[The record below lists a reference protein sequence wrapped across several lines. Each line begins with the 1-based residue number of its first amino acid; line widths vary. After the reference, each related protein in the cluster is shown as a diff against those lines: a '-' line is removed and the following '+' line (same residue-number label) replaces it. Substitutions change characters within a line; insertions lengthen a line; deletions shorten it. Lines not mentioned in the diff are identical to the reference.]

1 MVGWT
6 ALLSETAQE
15 STRVGYHLL
24 GALVHRPQRMG
35 MSTADID
42 AWMCDSWHECV
53 ERLLGKK
60 RRNTI
65 LRYSFTRLT
74 EARFGSSE
82 RRIVL
87 VTKT

>member
-60 RRNTI
+60 RRKHDTTVFI
-65 LRYSFTRLT
+65 YQADRS
-74 EARFGSSE
+74 AIWVFGKE
-82 RRIVL
+82 NC
-87 VTKT
+87 TCH